1 MKRDPREFVAPLIS
15 VFRDPIEYEV
25 REVLG
30 PGKPGE
36 LYVHGEKANRR
47 FFYEAPPPLTT
58 MKPTDMVGF
67 DAYGLP
73 VANRVVGFTL
83 EPAAA
88 AINPLLMGSP
98 DLSNAP
104 QVLGKVLGAQGVAL
118 GQKMVQNQ
126 QAAANM
132 MGGSFG
138 LGSAYMMPLTVPIP
152 VGQLMMQAQQKAA
165 ISKEQLLEDVAALD
179 RYNDDV
185 NGKNDRATEAL
196 RAALL
201 ETHGP
206 KRKDWI
212 KWWTELIETST
223 TPVPRP
229 REPDKKAA
237 PAPKMVSKRAML
249 PGFRAGTPV
258 WTLRGIQPLESLR
271 TGDLVLAN
279 NSETGG
285 WSYKPVLAIRH
296 GMRQPIKKLT
306 IGGKPVETTAMERLW
321 VAGKGWAMVEDLKPG
336 ESIRCISGLRR
347 LTEVEDLGIE
357 PVYHVQL
364 GEGPGI
370 AVGEFGI
377 LAHDEGVARP
387 VVAPFDS
394 TAITE
399 GSLSALG
406 SPGGFDR
413 AS

>member
-1 MKRDPREFVAPLIS
+1 M
-15 VFRDPIEYEV
+15 
-25 REVLG
+25 
-30 PGKPGE
+30 
-36 LYVHGEKANRR
+36 
-47 FFYEAPPPLTT
+47 
-58 MKPTDMVGF
+58 
-67 DAYGLP
+67 
-73 VANRVVGFTL
+73 
-83 EPAAA
+83 
-88 AINPLLMGSP
+88 
-98 DLSNAP
+98 
-104 QVLGKVLGAQGVAL
+104 
-118 GQKMVQNQ
+118 
-126 QAAANM
+126 
-132 MGGSFG
+132 
-138 LGSAYMMPLTVPIP
+138 
-152 VGQLMMQAQQKAA
+152 
-165 ISKEQLLEDVAALD
+165 AALD

-206 KRKDWI
+206 KRKDWL

-229 REPDKKAA
+229 REPDKKDCACTQGGEQTSDA
-237 PAPKMVSKRAML
+237 SRL
-249 PGFRAGTPV
+249 PAGTPV
-258 WTLRGIQPLESLR
+258 WTLRGLQPVESLR

-285 WSYKPVLAIRH
+285 WSYKPVFAIRH

-306 IGGKPVETTAMERLW
+306 FGAKAIETTAMERLW
-321 VAGKGWAMVEDLKPG
+321 VAGKGWAMVGDLKPG
-336 ESIRCISGLRR
+336 ESIRSLSGLRR

-399 GSLSALG
+399 GSLS
-406 SPGGFDR
+406 SR
-413 AS
+413 